1 MGSYISN
8 FDTTAQFAAFSATTD
23 FKKPHVVLTKSD
35 RQIRFIDDP
44 CNIHE
49 YVEIGGVKWATKNIG
64 ACTEVDN
71 GLYFQW
77 GDTQGYAASEV
88 GSGTGKKY
96 FGWADYKYSNNGGS
110 RASDMT
116 KYNSTDHLVTLE
128 ASDDA
133 AIANWGSEWR
143 MPTTEEFAELSA
155 AIDFID
161 SGGTTIS
168 DTNKLTTLSGVTGI
182 LVADKNDHSKRLFFP
197 AAGYCNRGSVYSVGS
212 RGRYWSS
219 SLGTSS
225 VIYGRRLYFNSGG
238 VDWQDSD
245 YRYNGFAVRPVLA

>member
-35 RQIRFIDDP
+35 RQIRFFDDP

-64 ACTEVDN
+64 ACTEIDN
-71 GLYFQW
+71 GIYFQW

-96 FGWADYKYSNNGGS
+96 FGWADYKYGNGT
-110 RASDMT
+110 SDPGATGMT
-116 KYNSTDHLVTLE
+116 KYNPTDGLTVLD

-133 AIANWGSEWR
+133 ARANWGSEWR
-143 MPTTEEFAELSA
+143 MPTVSEYQALGEAVNTAW
-155 AIDFID
+155 
-161 SGGTTIS
+161 TT
-168 DTNKLTTLSGVTGI
+168 DYQGSGVSGI
-182 LVADKNDHSKRLFFP
+182 VCTDKTDNSKVLFFP
-197 AAGYCNRGSVYSVGS
+197 AAGYCRNGSVNNVGS
-212 RGRYWSS
+212 YGYYWSS
-219 SLGTSS
+219 SLNTSYM
-225 VIYGRRLYFNSGG
+225 VNGRSLLFNSGG
-238 VDWQDSD
+238 VNWQNS
-245 YRYNGFAVRPVLA
+245 YNRCNGFTVRPVLA